1 MRTFP
6 ATKIRN
12 LARPFL
18 VVLLLLPMALTACG
32 YRGPLYL
39 PHETPVGQ
47 PVETNNSGDLPPE
60 DAEDVEDADDEED
73 GVTPV

>member
-6 ATKIRN
+6 VLKIRT

-18 VVLLLLPMALTACG
+18 AALLLLPMALTACG

-39 PHETPVGQ
+39 PDEAPLEQ
-47 PVETNNSGDLPPE
+47 PAEPNNSGNLPFE
-60 DAEDVEDADDEED
+60 EADDAEDEMEED
-73 GVTPV
+73 DGVVPV